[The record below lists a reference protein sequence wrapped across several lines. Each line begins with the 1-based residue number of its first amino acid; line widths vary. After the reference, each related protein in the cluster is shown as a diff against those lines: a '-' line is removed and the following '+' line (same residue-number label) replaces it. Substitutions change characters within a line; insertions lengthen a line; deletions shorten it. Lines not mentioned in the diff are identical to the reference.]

1 MAAIYG
7 KAHQDY
13 YGYWRGDYIDADD
26 GVTNG
31 ADVIIGTN
39 FKDTIYGLGGN
50 DVLKGVG
57 GADNPYGG
65 AGDDTLNR
73 DGIGDFLDGGSG
85 NDTANF
91 ADAQYGVYVNLA
103 AGYYN

>member
-1 MAAIYG
+1 MATIYG

-39 FKDTIYGLGGN
+39 FRDTIYGLGG
-50 DVLKGVG
+50 
-57 GADNPYGG
+57 
-65 AGDDTLNR
+65 
-73 DGIGDFLDGGSG
+73 
-85 NDTANF
+85 
-91 ADAQYGVYVNLA
+91 
-103 AGYYN
+103 